1 MGPDCASFVDL
12 SIRRGIVRSGRCLV
26 LTGLLAMVLACA
38 PTPAASPTSAPA
50 PKSTSVPAAAAA
62 SPAASPGAP
71 AASPAASPAAA
82 VSAPSAPAP
91 AAKTASGFPNK
102 PIEIILPFPPGGGF
116 DALARQIAIPLQRE
130 LGQPVAIKNVPGG
143 GQRIGARQ
151 FQSSPADG
159 YTIGYFSDTQL
170 FVSAFVEDPQ
180 GVDLARWS
188 WVAGLRYH
196 SPSVLVVGRNT
207 SFNSVADIIAAD
219 KAGQR
224 IRMGH
229 NGLGGFLSTH
239 AVVANALGLQNVVHV
254 GGFAGTGDLM
264 PAMAR
269 GDLDVFINAGVSSGL
284 PFIQSGD
291 SRPVAVLWPQDG
303 RSPLLPDVPNAR
315 ELNLPNQETIEGVG
329 AMRSGFAAPPG
340 TPADV
345 LDVLERA
352 TLRAVTDPTFLEWT
366 RSSGFESE
374 LSPLPAGQF
383 RELKQ
388 RELDFWTK
396 QEPVLKRAAG

>member
-1 MGPDCASFVDL
+1 V
-12 SIRRGIVRSGRCLV
+12 
-26 LTGLLAMVLACA
+26 
-38 PTPAASPTSAPA
+38 AANVPA
-50 PKSTSVPAAAAA
+50 PIT
-62 SPAASPGAP
+62 
-71 AASPAASPAAA
+71 
-82 VSAPSAPAP
+82 
-91 AAKTASGFPNK
+91 KTASGFPSK

-151 FQSSPADG
+151 FQSAPPDG
-159 YTIGYFSDTQL
+159 YTMGYFSDTQL
-170 FVSAFVEDPQ
+170 FVGGFVEDPQ
-180 GVDLARWS
+180 GVDLSRWS

-196 SPSVLVVGRNT
+196 SPSVLVVGRNAP
-207 SFNSVADIIAAD
+207 FNSVADIISAD

-229 NGLGGFLSTH
+229 NGLAGFLSTH
-239 AVVANALGLQNVVHV
+239 AVVAEALGLQNVVHV
-254 GGFAGTGDLM
+254 GGFSGTGDLM

-352 TLRAVTDPTFLEWT
+352 TLRAATDPTFLEWT
-366 RSSGFESE
+366 KSSGFESE
-374 LSPLPAGQF
+374 LSPLPASRF

-388 RELDFWTK
+388 RELDFWSK
-396 QEPVLKRAAG
+396 QEPVLKKVAG

>member
-1 MGPDCASFVDL
+1 VA
-12 SIRRGIVRSGRCLV
+12 
-26 LTGLLAMVLACA
+26 A
-38 PTPAASPTSAPA
+38 PVPA
-50 PKSTSVPAAAAA
+50 PIT
-62 SPAASPGAP
+62 
-71 AASPAASPAAA
+71 
-82 VSAPSAPAP
+82 
-91 AAKTASGFPNK
+91 KTAGGFPNK
-102 PIEIILPFPPGGGF
+102 PIELILPFPPGGGF

-151 FQSSPADG
+151 FQSAPADG

-180 GVDLARWS
+180 GVDLAKWS

-207 SFNSVADIIAAD
+207 PFQSVADIIAAD
-219 KAGQR
+219 KAGTR

-366 RSSGFESE
+366 KSSGFESE
-374 LSPLPAGQF
+374 LAPLPASQF

-396 QEPVLKRAAG
+396 QEPVLKRVAG